1 MPSRAHYCFHSW
13 RLPTPLGLQ
22 PCGGARLRLTHQR
35 TFGRLFV
42 LLVFLFLFLF
52 LVFLLNGPRSQ
63 PLLPLL
69 DDQLSIV
76 LITWMVPDGL
86 TSVKVEIVNVT
97 CDVLARSERV
107 QKLVLSKVRQKH
119 NSLKK
124 AKY

>member
-1 MPSRAHYCFHSW
+1 MPCQEFTTVF
-13 RLPTPLGLQ
+13 TP
-22 PCGGARLRLTHQR
+22 GGSHTPWAAARLRLTHQG
-35 TFGRLFV
+35 TFRRLFV

-76 LITWMVPDGL
+76 LITRMVPNGL
-86 TSVKVEIVNVT
+86 TSVEVEIVDVT
-97 CDVLARSERV
+97 CDVLARSEIV
-107 QKLVLSKVRQKH
+107 QKLVLSKVQQKY

-124 AKY
+124 DKY

>member
-1 MPSRAHYCFHSW
+1 MPCQEFTTVF
-13 RLPTPLGLQ
+13 TP
-22 PCGGARLRLTHQR
+22 GGSHTPWAAVSGLTHQG
-35 TFGRLFV
+35 TFRRLFV

-76 LITWMVPDGL
+76 LITRMVPNGL
-86 TSVKVEIVNVT
+86 TSVEVEIVDVT

-107 QKLVLSKVRQKH
+107 QKLVLSKVQQKY

-124 AKY
+124 DKY